1 MTNGFATGSKNRLAR
16 SLGEV
21 VTFAAREPGKVL
33 AVVLAAHLVVWT
45 LLPMLV
51 SPNLQLD
58 LVEDLALGK
67 EWQLGYWKHP
77 PLPWWIADLLFRAT
91 GSVASIYLLGPL
103 AAVVCLWGVWLL
115 GRETIGPFQGLIG
128 VLVLEGIH
136 FYNFSVVKF
145 AHDQMQLPFWAFA
158 AYFFY
163 RAIVHGRMFDW
174 IMAGTLLAGAF
185 WSKYAAVALAA
196 TFALIIVFDPLARRS
211 WRTVGPFAMMAAFAA
226 VISANAWWLAANGF
240 LPLQYVDARAK
251 AATRWYHYLAFP
263 LEWTANE
270 LFFLLPALGLLLV
283 LYWRHRPV
291 LAPATTPRAVFDR
304 RYIAALALGPFAVT
318 TVVALVLGRLPVS
331 MWGYPLWSFAPLAVI
346 AWLGPVTE
354 PRRLE
359 AFALAF
365 AVVFVA
371 WPLAYA
377 GTELFEPLVHDR
389 EKATQF
395 PGDDVASQ
403 ITQEWREAFGM
414 PLAYVC
420 GSEFVANN
428 VAVYSSDRPHVIVH
442 CDPQISPWIDL
453 ADVRRRGAVLAWDE
467 RLVAP
472 ADFEKWRAAL
482 GEFQPRPV
490 LILPR
495 QILLPGLRS
504 LRPTRVFYA
513 FLPPERA
520 AER

>member
-1 MTNGFATGSKNRLAR
+1 MTNGHASGATWLAR

-21 VTFAAREPGKVL
+21 VAIAAREPGK
-33 AVVLAAHLVVWT
+33 ALAAVLGVHLVVWT

-58 LVEDLALGK
+58 LVEGLALGK

-77 PLPWWIADLLFRAT
+77 PLPWWLATLLFRAT

-115 GRETIGPFQGLIG
+115 GKEIVGPFQALIG

-136 FYNFSVVKF
+136 FYNFSAVKF

-158 AYFFY
+158 ALFFY
-163 RAIVHGRMFDW
+163 RAIVHGRIFDW
-174 IMAGTLLAGAF
+174 AVAGALLAGAF

-196 TFALIIVFDPLARRS
+196 TFALILLSDPSARRA
-211 WRTVGPFAMMAAFAA
+211 WRTGGPFAMMAAFAV
-226 VISANAWWLAANGF
+226 VISPNAWWLATTGF
-240 LPLQYVDARAK
+240 LPLQYADARAK
-251 AATRWYHYLAFP
+251 AATRWYQYLAFP

-270 LFFLLPALGLLLV
+270 LFFLLPAIGLLAV
-283 LYWRHRPV
+283 LYWRHKRVSTP
-291 LAPATTPRAVFDR
+291 APTPHSAFDR
-304 RYIAALALGPFAVT
+304 RYITALAVGPFLVT

-346 AWLGPVTE
+346 AWFGPVTE

-365 AVVFVA
+365 AVIFFA
-371 WPLAYA
+371 WPAIYA
-377 GTELFEPLVHDR
+377 GTELFEPMVHDR

-395 PGDDVASQ
+395 PGEDMAARV
-403 ITQEWREAFGM
+403 TREWREINGA

-420 GSEFVANN
+420 GTEFVANN
-428 VAVYSSDRPHVIVH
+428 VAVYSPDRPRVIVH
-442 CDPQISPWIDL
+442 CDPKLSLWIDM
-453 ADVRRRGAVLAWDE
+453 ADVHRRGALIAWDE

-472 ADFEKWRAAL
+472 TEFEQWRAAL
-482 GEFQPRPV
+482 GELHTQPV

-513 FLPPERA
+513 FVPPEGATAR
-520 AER
+520 